1 MLIKNLSS
9 FRDNKATVYDASDR
23 ILRKVDNSL
32 NINFKKFLNS
42 NFYKKIL
49 KIL

>member
-32 NINFKKFLNS
+32 NINFKSFKFKFLQ
-42 NFYKKIL
+42 KKF
-49 KIL
+49 